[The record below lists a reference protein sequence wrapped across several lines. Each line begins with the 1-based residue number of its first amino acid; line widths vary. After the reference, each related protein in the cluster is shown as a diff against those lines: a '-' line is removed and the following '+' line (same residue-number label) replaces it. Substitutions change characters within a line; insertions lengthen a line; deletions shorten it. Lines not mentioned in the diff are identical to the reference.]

1 MSDPLAQLA
10 TALTGRY
17 VIERELGAGGMA
29 TVYLAED
36 TKHHR
41 HVAVKVL
48 RAELA
53 ASLGAERFLR
63 EIGIAARLHH
73 PHILSLYDSGGEGD
87 VLFYVMPYV
96 EGQSLRDRIARA
108 GALPIDEAV
117 RIIREVADALEYS
130 HQQGV
135 VHRDIKPENVLIAGA
150 HAMVTDFGVA
160 KAVSD
165 ASGHGSLTATGMAVG
180 TPSYM
185 APEQV
190 TADPSLDHRVDIYA
204 LGVMAYEILAGRAPF
219 LGNTLQQVIAG
230 HLSQRPDPLT
240 VHRPAASLALEA
252 VVMRCLEKNPA
263 DRWQSAGDI
272 MRALD
277 ALAKPSGEMAATS
290 AGAPAVA
297 TAASAAA
304 AAHRVSHSST
314 RGFPGRKRALVAGAV
329 LGVALLIG
337 GIAWSGQVGRSGTM
351 IGDDLL
357 AENDVVLVAEFENR
371 TTDSTLAAT
380 VTDAVR
386 VELQQSRTVRVMSQ
400 AAMWA
405 GLTRMGLARGTS
417 LPQEKVQELAEREG
431 AKAYIVGDIAR
442 IGGGYQVS
450 ARVVATASGS
460 EALTARATAADESQL
475 IGAVESVGR
484 DLRRGI
490 GESLRSVMSAPALA
504 KVTTASLPALR
515 AYSAAGR
522 AENSGDRG
530 QAIQMAKAALVLD
543 SSFASVWMLL
553 AVSYSNIGALTQ
565 MTEAAER
572 AYAMRDRLG
581 EFERLRAE
589 ARYHG
594 TRNEEAAE
602 EAAWA
607 RLAEMGR
614 DETNYA
620 NMLMEQAR
628 LPEAE
633 VMARRAVVS
642 TPKSA
647 IAWWNLAE
655 AQAAQQ
661 KFAAADSAAEAM
673 AAQLPEANAYRVW
686 IPFGLLVAQRDF
698 DQVDAFLR
706 SDPVARYPD
715 VPEMRC
721 LMDLQRG
728 RLRAWKRCPSHD
740 ELVDESGQL
749 ALAEYRVTGDTAL
762 ARRAYAPFLAAKR
775 DERNPDRYAINIA
788 LLADVGRVRDARALL
803 DEWRTRY
810 GQNNAGYRADSA
822 LAVGAI
828 AAAEERWDAA
838 VAAFLAWNS
847 APMPTAF
854 HFYSRGLAEAA
865 TILKRLG
872 QADSSIV
879 LLERA
884 LSLPSLARGTDYE
897 AGWYS
902 QALQMLGEL
911 YEARGDRTKS
921 AGYYRQYVELL
932 DGADASL
939 QPQVAAVKEQ
949 LRRVTSEPGA
959 RRPAP

>member
-1 MSDPLAQLA
+1 MPDPLAHLA

-41 HVAVKVL
+41 RVAVKVL

-96 EGQSLRDRIARA
+96 EGQSLRDRIART

-135 VHRDIKPENVLIAGA
+135 VHRDIKPENVLLAGA

-165 ASGHGSLTATGMAVG
+165 AGGTGSLTATGIAVG

-190 TADPSLDHRVDIYA
+190 TADPTLDHRVDIYA

-219 LGNTLQQVIAG
+219 LGNNLQQIIAG
-230 HLSQRPDPLT
+230 HLAQRPDPLA
-240 VHRPAASLALEA
+240 VHRPAVAPALEA

-277 ALAKPSGEMAATS
+277 AHAKVSGEVSAATGIAQGRVQSVS
-290 AGAPAVA
+290 AGD
-297 TAASAAA
+297 S
-304 AAHRVSHSST
+304 
-314 RGFPGRKRALVAGAV
+314 RGRRRALVVGAV
-329 LGVALLIG
+329 LGVALLAG

-357 AENDVVLVAEFENR
+357 AENDLVLVAEFENR
-371 TTDSTLAAT
+371 TADSTLAAT

-405 GLTRMGLARGTS
+405 GLTRMGLARGTV
-417 LPQEKVQELAEREG
+417 LPQERVQELAEREG
-431 AKAYIVGDIAR
+431 AKAYVVGDIAR

-450 ARVVATASGS
+450 ARVVATAGGN
-460 EALTARATAADESQL
+460 EALTARATAANESEL

-490 GESLRSVMSAPALA
+490 GESLRSVMNAPTLA

-515 AYSAAGR
+515 AYTAAVR
-522 AENSGDRG
+522 AENGGERSK
-530 QAIQMAKAALVLD
+530 AIAMAKEALALD
-543 SSFASVWMLL
+543 STFASAWSLL
-553 AVSYSNIGALTQ
+553 VVSYSNIGALTQ
-565 MTEAAER
+565 ATAAAER
-572 AYAMRDRLG
+572 AYGLRDRLG

-594 TRNEEAAE
+594 TRNDAVAE

-607 RLAEMGR
+607 RLAETGR

-620 NMLMEQAR
+620 DMLMEQGR
-628 LPEAE
+628 LAEAE
-633 VMARRAVVS
+633 VMARRATLS
-642 TPKSA
+642 NPKSA

-655 AQAAQQ
+655 SQVAQQ
-661 KFAAADSAAEAM
+661 KFKAADSTAAAM
-673 AAQLPEANAYRVW
+673 AAPVPVANVYRLW
-686 IPFGLLVAQRDF
+686 IPFGILVARRDF
-698 DQVDAFLR
+698 DGVDAFLR
-706 SDPVARYPD
+706 SDSVARYTD
-715 VPEMRC
+715 VRVMRC

-728 RLRAWKRCPSHD
+728 RLRAWRRCPSHD

-775 DERNPDRYAINIA
+775 DERNLDRYAINIA

-803 DEWRTRY
+803 DEWRARS
-810 GQNNAGYRADSA
+810 GPNNAGYRADSA

-838 VAAFLAWNS
+838 VAAFLAWNT
-847 APMPTAF
+847 APMPTAD
-854 HFYSRGLAEAA
+854 HYYSRGLAEAA
-865 TILKRLG
+865 TILKRVG
-872 QADSSIV
+872 QPDSSIV
-879 LLERA
+879 LLEKA
-884 LSLPSLARGTDYE
+884 LALPSLARGTDYE

-911 YEARGDRTKS
+911 YEARGDRDKA

-939 QPQVAAVKEQ
+939 QPQVAAVKAQ

-959 RRPAP
+959 SRPAPGSRP